1 MSQIPAQSFKE
12 AGKILKRLPF
22 AKSSLPV
29 LSHVELRANGETAT
43 LAVTDLNLRLE
54 VRVRLAAPLSKAATM
69 LIPHDAF
76 VTAMKADRDSI
87 ISFTPG
93 KLGELYNL
101 HLSCS
106 SGGIVIHANYPTLA
120 PDEFTARPEIE
131 GPSTL
136 LPAKTFEKLTLVSAA
151 ASHDVTREV
160 LNGVFFTPEDGGLL
174 IATDGRRLSGIPA
187 AVPMSAEFVLPNK
200 AVKVLGH
207 RHFTEQ
213 ASTVTV
219 VGKDEEQ
226 VVCFHTKNATLISKT
241 LVGRFPRWKQVVPRE
256 SVASAVLSEKDR
268 KSVQSWLKSIKGS
281 DNSVTL
287 RSTNRGTLE
296 FIHAEKAKPLA
307 TVEVQVDA
315 EGQVPPLQVEPKFL
329 ASALSI
335 GDTLCFIDSM
345 SPLVVRNRDSAFAVV
360 MPMRLTVLPEE
371 STKEEEEEASVA
383 SAA

>member
-1 MSQIPAQSFKE
+1 MIQISAQSLKD

-29 LSHVELRANGETAT
+29 LSHVELRPNGETAT
-43 LAVTDLNLRLE
+43 LSVTDLNLRLE
-54 VRVRLAAPLSKAATM
+54 VRVRLATPLSKAATM

-87 ISFTPG
+87 ISFTSG
-93 KLGELYNL
+93 QLDELHNI
-101 HLSCS
+101 HLNCCC
-106 SGGIVIHANYPTLA
+106 GGIVIHANHPTLPA
-120 PDEFTARPEIE
+120 HEFTARPKIE

-136 LPAKTFEKLTLVSAA
+136 LPAKTFGCLAQVSEA
-151 ASHDVTREV
+151 ASHDVSREV
-160 LNGVFFTPEDGGLL
+160 LNGVLFSPEDGGLL
-174 IATDGRRLSGIPA
+174 VATDGRRLSGIPA
-187 AVPMSAEFVLPNK
+187 AVPMSAEFVLPNA
-200 AVKVLGH
+200 AVRVLGH

-219 VGKDEEQ
+219 VGKDEKQ
-226 VVCFHTKNATLISKT
+226 LVCFHTKNATLISKT

-256 SVASAVLSEKDR
+256 AVASATLSEKDR

-287 RSTNRGTLE
+287 RSNKRGTLE
-296 FIHAEKAKPLA
+296 LIHAEKAKPLA
-307 TVEVQVDA
+307 TVEVLVDA
-315 EGQVPPLQVEPKFL
+315 EGQVPPLQLEPKFL

-345 SPLVVRNRDSAFAVV
+345 SPLVVRNRGTSFAVV
-360 MPMRLTVLPEE
+360 IPMRLTVLPDAPA
-371 STKEEEEEASVA
+371 KEEETSVA